1 MLMSLLLSLLLWLWF
16 RVSGVLGVDAAVA
29 VAVAVVVFITVNHS
43 WEKKRKLSTGKT
55 VFLARYHTLTTMNNY
70 IIQLIA

>member
-29 VAVAVVVFITVNHS
+29 VAVVVAVFQGF
-43 WEKKRKLSTGKT
+43 LSTEC
-55 VFLARYHTLTTMNNY
+55 
-70 IIQLIA
+70 